1 MTKHRDDIVTRI
13 NLIILER
20 MKADPDHFGIE
31 IHDGENPLRALK
43 YEKPEFY
50 LDLFNEIFDEL
61 HPYRGLLFELECYI
75 TI

>member
-1 MTKHRDDIVTRI
+1 MTKHRDEIVTRI

-31 IHDGENPLRALK
+31 IHDGENPLRTLK
-43 YEKPEFY
+43 HEKLDFY

-61 HPYRGLLFELECYI
+61 HPY
-75 TI
+75 